1 MPDSPIGMGS
11 SPSAARHAVI
21 ARALRDSIRSGEL
34 VPGSTLPSESQL
46 TARFG
51 VSRGTVRHA
60 LATLRTEGLIVGGR
74 GRVPVVRRPGL
85 AQSFD
90 QLVSFTMWARQLGRE
105 PAARTL
111 ELARRPADA
120 ESAQQLGLAV
130 GTPVFEYKRLRLLDG
145 EPVMIE
151 RTTLLERIG
160 RLLVD
165 CDLDGGSVYGQL
177 GERGIEFSEA
187 HQTIAAIA
195 AGGEDSE
202 LLGIARRAPILEVRR
217 RALDPDGQPL
227 EWSCDR
233 YRGDSFEITIHN
245 QTELPRAGV
254 ALRVPTHDGPRPV
267 R

>member
-1 MPDSPIGMGS
+1 MGS
-11 SPSAARHAVI
+11 SPSVARHAAI

-34 VPGSTLPSESQL
+34 APGSTLPSESQL
-46 TARFG
+46 TVRFG

-60 LATLRTEGLIVGGR
+60 LATLRSEGLIVGGR
-74 GRVPVVRRPGL
+74 GRVPVVRRPGF

-90 QLVSFTMWARQLGRE
+90 QLVSFTMWARQLGRN
-105 PAARTL
+105 PSARTL

-120 ESAQQLGLAV
+120 QSAQQLGLAV

-160 RLLVD
+160 RLLLD
-165 CDLDGGSVYGQL
+165 CDLEGGSVYGQL
-177 GERGIEFSEA
+177 GELGIEFSEA
-187 HQTIAAIA
+187 HQAIAAIA
-195 AGGEDSE
+195 AGAEDAE

-217 RALDPDGQPL
+217 RTLDPDGQPL

-233 YRGDSFEITIHN
+233 YRGDAFEITIHN

-254 ALRVPTHDGPRPV
+254 ALRLPAHDGLRPV